1 MQLIT
6 GAREIY
12 FLCGMQN
19 QQYRMDNKK
28 ARLIRRAFCF
38 YLISSD
44 TVSRFLPLA
53 LLALITFCP
62 LTVDIL
68 FLNPCLFLR
77 FLFDG

>member
-1 MQLIT
+1 MGI
-6 GAREIY
+6 
-12 FLCGMQN
+12 
-19 QQYRMDNKK
+19 KK
-28 ARLIRRAFCF
+28 APLFSGALGN

-44 TVSRFLPLA
+44 TVRRFLPFA
-53 LLALITFCP
+53 LRALITFCP